1 MTALL
6 RNKLFMAVTVGHLV
20 IDIFNSMGSVV
31 VTFLSI
37 PMALS
42 TAQIGLALSSYSL
55 LAAITQPL
63 FGWLTDKLGSKW
75 LGPGS
80 VAWTISF
87 MALAVFLAQTTNN
100 FVLFMIPF
108 ALASIGSGAFHPL
121 ATMHS
126 TNAILGR
133 AAMATGM
140 FFLFGQT
147 GLASGP
153 FLGGLIL
160 DQVGPAGIYTL
171 AAATIPFIIFMTY
184 AMRHTS
190 IRLPA
195 RPRHSDMSLP
205 PVKVRWG
212 AIGLLALIT
221 GLRSWVVL
229 GTVNFLP
236 KMFQEMGWEAT
247 AYGLITGSY
256 WLASGVT
263 GVMAGGLAD
272 RWGRRQ
278 VVCVTMLLGSL
289 PIYFLPLNNNW
300 LAFVLAILAGGLTG
314 ASHSILIVIAQAL
327 LPGRQA
333 FASGVALGYLFGVG
347 AVAAW
352 VIGSLADV
360 WGLSPV
366 IQAGAGVGV
375 VVALLAL
382 FLPSTRE
389 TSQLQP
395 EGAPA
400 YQTADR

>member
-6 RNKLFMAVTVGHLV
+6 RNKLFMAVTIGHLV
-20 IDIFNSMGSVV
+20 IDIFNSMGAVV

-37 PMALS
+37 PLALS
-42 TAQIGLALSSYSL
+42 TAQIGLALSLYSL

-63 FGWLTDKLGSKW
+63 FGWLADKLGSRW

-87 MALAVFLAQTTNN
+87 MALAVFMAQSTQN
-100 FVLFMIPF
+100 FALFMIPF

-126 TNAILGR
+126 TNAILSQ

-160 DQVGPAGIYTL
+160 DHVGPAGIYVL
-171 AAATIPFIIFMTY
+171 AALTIPFIIFMAY

-190 IRLPA
+190 IRPATHSRPGDISLPA
-195 RPRHSDMSLP
+195 E
-205 PVKVRWG
+205 KVRWG
-212 AIGLLALIT
+212 AIALLALIA
-221 GLRSWVVL
+221 GLRSWVAL

-236 KMFQEMGWEAT
+236 KMFQDMGWDAT

-256 WLASGVT
+256 WMASGVT

-289 PIYFLPLNNNW
+289 PIYFLPLNDNW
-300 LAFVLAILAGGLTG
+300 VAFVLAILVGGLTG
-314 ASHSILIVIAQAL
+314 ASHSILVVIAQAL
-327 LPGRQA
+327 LPGRKA
-333 FASGVALGYLFGVG
+333 FASGVTLGYLFGVG
-347 AVAAW
+347 AVASW
-352 VIGSLADV
+352 VIGTLADG
-360 WGLSPV
+360 WGLNQV
-366 IQAGAGVGV
+366 IQAGAGGGV

-389 TSQLQP
+389 TVELQP
-395 EGAPA
+395 DGAPVQA
-400 YQTADR
+400 TADG